1 MGLSW
6 RGMQSLVWR
15 CCGLPQCSTMLL
27 RAAWLLMTPTVQ
39 LRLERQA
46 SNSLIAATHMLR
58 YATRIV
64 SSAADRQQELAV
76 ALWAVVR
83 TWGCW
88 QWDMSRRRHA
98 EHVLSSPEREVQ
110 AVKAIA

>member
-15 CCGLPQCSTMLL
+15 CCGLPQCSTILP

-46 SNSLIAATHMLR
+46 SDSWIAATHMLR
-58 YATRIV
+58 YATRIM
-64 SSAADRQQELAV
+64 SPAAGRLQQLAV
-76 ALWAVVR
+76 VLRAVVR

-88 QWDMSRRRHA
+88 RWDMSRRRHA
-98 EHVLSSPEREVQ
+98 EHVLNSPDR
-110 AVKAIA
+110 